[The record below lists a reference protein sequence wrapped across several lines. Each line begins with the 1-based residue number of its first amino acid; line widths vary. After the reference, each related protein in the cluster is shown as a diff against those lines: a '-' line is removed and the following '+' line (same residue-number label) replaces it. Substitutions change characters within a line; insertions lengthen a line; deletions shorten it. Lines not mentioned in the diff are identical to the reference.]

1 MRIDNVSLIGYDGYM
16 VAQLTCTAEQKEI
29 PEDIFTGGY
38 SLEFKKINS
47 NEAEKAF
54 DNSVNLAVSNI
65 LAQVGYSISCRELI
79 SISNEKLKAPVTQ
92 KLLEKGFI
100 VSFTSYP
107 KEIIVEW

>member
-1 MRIDNVSLIGYDGYM
+1 M

-29 PEDIFTGGY
+29 PEDIFKGGY

-54 DNSVNLAVSNI
+54 NNSVELIVSNI
-65 LAQVGYSISCRELI
+65 LARIGYSISCKELV
-79 SISNEKLKAPVTQ
+79 SLPNEKLKVPVTQ
-92 KLLEKGFI
+92 KLREKGFTI
-100 VSFTSYP
+100 SFTPNP